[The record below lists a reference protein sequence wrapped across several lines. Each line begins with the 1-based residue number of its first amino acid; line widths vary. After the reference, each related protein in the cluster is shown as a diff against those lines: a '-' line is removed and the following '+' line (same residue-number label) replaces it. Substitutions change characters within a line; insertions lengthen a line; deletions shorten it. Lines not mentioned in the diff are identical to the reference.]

1 MCAPR
6 YTAVRG
12 GGVVMTGGRALL
24 SLGFLLISCV
34 ASRAA
39 IVVNELYYDHPGAD
53 AGFEFVELL
62 NTGADAVAIG
72 DLSLEF
78 HNGSGTG
85 WSVVTRV
92 PAGIVLDAGALY
104 VIGASAVVPPPDVVV
119 ALALQNG
126 PDAIRIVA
134 GDGTVLDVVGYGGL
148 DDPPYVETLGV
159 AAIAA
164 GMSIARIPDGAD
176 TDDNAID
183 FVAASPTPKRFNV
196 ARHDVAIDLAADTP
210 SRAGRDAAGIERIAI
225 ELDNRG
231 LVDIPAASV
240 TIAARDSTRDSVAD
254 VASATNA
261 VTIAP
266 GASERLVLTL
276 ALTAGYH
283 WIDIVARYAPDERS
297 GNDRV
302 TLVRRAGRIPVL
314 VSEVWSAPRDGC
326 PQFVELFNAGAFDV
340 DVGGWSLRDTRAT
353 PVPLAVDSLVL
364 APRAF
369 LAVTPSP
376 SALIACVPETP
387 APATVGVDGS
397 WPSFNRSG
405 TSIADSVVVF
415 DAFGIR
421 VDAVGYPP
429 VASGT
434 SGRSLERVDLYEGAR
449 GAVWRL
455 SPSPSGC
462 TPGLPNGASLYDA
475 PAAGR
480 LDVSPNPFSPA
491 RGDVLRVALDG
502 DESVTRV
509 AVHVFDVAGRRVAE
523 IGSATTLPAVFLWDG
538 SDTGGAVVR
547 AGLYVVA
554 CEEFQADGSRGAVLK
569 VVVGCAS
576 RIP

>member
-1 MCAPR
+1 
-6 YTAVRG
+6 
-12 GGVVMTGGRALL
+12 MTGGRVLL
-24 SLGFLLISCV
+24 SVFVLLTFCSPG
-34 ASRAA
+34 RAA

-92 PAGIVLDAGALY
+92 PAGTVLEAGTLY
-104 VIGASAVVPPPDVVV
+104 VIGASAVLPLPDDLVD
-119 ALALQNG
+119 LALQNG

-134 GDGTVLDVVGYGGL
+134 ADGTVLDVVGYGGL
-148 DDPPYVETLGV
+148 DDPAYVETLGV
-159 AAIAA
+159 AAIVA

-176 TDDNAID
+176 TDDNAAD
-183 FVAASPTPKRFNV
+183 FVAASPTPGRFNV
-196 ARHDVAIDLAADTP
+196 ARHDVAVGLAPDTP
-210 SRAGRDAAGIERIAI
+210 SHAGRDEAGIERIAVQL
-225 ELDNRG
+225 ENRG

-240 TIAARDSTRDSVAD
+240 AISARDSTRDAVAD
-254 VASATNA
+254 VVTATNA
-261 VTIAP
+261 TTIAP
-266 GASERLVLTL
+266 GTTERVALTL
-276 ALTAGYH
+276 SLTAGYH
-283 WIDIVARYAPDERS
+283 WIDVVARYAPDERA

-302 TLVRRAGRIPVL
+302 ALVRRAGRIAVL

-326 PQFVELFNAGAFDV
+326 PQFVELFNAGASEI

-353 PVPLAVDSLVL
+353 PVPLASDSLVL

-376 SALIACVPETP
+376 SALVACVPETP
-387 APATVGVDGS
+387 APATIGVDGS

-415 DAFGIR
+415 DALGIR

-429 VASGT
+429 VASGA
-434 SGRSLERVDLYEGAR
+434 SGRSLERVDLYEGTR

-455 SPSPSGC
+455 SPAPSGC
-462 TPGLPNGASLYDA
+462 TPGLPNGASLYD
-475 PAAGR
+475 PPVAGR
-480 LDVSPNPFSPA
+480 LEVSPNPFSPA
-491 RGDVLRVALDG
+491 RGDVLRVSLDG
-502 DESVTRV
+502 DESVARV
-509 AVHVFDVAGRRVAE
+509 AVHVFDASGRRVAE
-523 IGSATTLPAVFLWDG
+523 IGSATALPAVFLWDG

-547 AGLYVVA
+547 AGIYVVA
-554 CEEFQADGSRGAVLK
+554 CEEFRADGTRGAVLK
-569 VVVGCAS
+569 TVVGCAS